1 LFRFALRIA
10 LLFAIGIIIVFSVV
24 WAANSAT
31 KTYGQIFVPSP
42 ETTPVPS
49 SSSSSSLPSLP
60 SLPSS
65 QSNITTTAQ
74 GNTTAPAPFVAH
86 GVRITSPAK
95 GQQVPIGTLTVTGIS
110 KDNPTIDCHV
120 FVIVNSVKPYQN
132 AAVAGPGGASDY
144 SKWNFMVTSKYTLI
158 KEGVN
163 RITAKFSCRSNPD
176 VASFYSVNA
185 TGTRVLVG
193 ARG

>member
-24 WAANSAT
+24 WSANSAT
-31 KTYGQIFVPSP
+31 RTYGQIFVPSP
-42 ETTPVPS
+42 ETKPVPS
-49 SSSSSSLPSLP
+49 ISSSSP
-60 SLPSS
+60 
-65 QSNITTTAQ
+65 SNITTTAQ

-86 GVRITSPAK
+86 GVRITSPAT

-110 KDNPTIDCHV
+110 KDNPAINCHV

-132 AAVAGPGGASDY
+132 AAAAGPGGASDY
-144 SKWNFMVTSKYTLI
+144 SKWNFMVTSKYTPI

>member
-1 LFRFALRIA
+1 MIA

-24 WAANSAT
+24 WSANSAT

-42 ETTPVPS
+42 QTAPVPSIPS
-49 SSSSSSLPSLP
+49 SSSSSSP
-60 SLPSS
+60 
-65 QSNITTTAQ
+65 SNITTTAQ

-132 AAVAGPGGASDY
+132 AAAAGPGGASDY
-144 SKWNFMVTSKYTLI
+144 SKWNFMVTSKYTPI

>member
-1 LFRFALRIA
+1 MFRFALRIA

-24 WAANSAT
+24 WSANSAT

-42 ETTPVPS
+42 ETTPVPPIS
-49 SSSSSSLPSLP
+49 SSP
-60 SLPSS
+60 
-65 QSNITTTAQ
+65 SNITTTSQ

-110 KDNPTIDCHV
+110 KDNPAINCHV

-132 AAVAGPGGASDY
+132 AAAAGPGGASDY
-144 SKWNFMVTSKYTLI
+144 SKWNFMVTSKYTPI

-163 RITAKFSCRSNPD
+163 RITAKFSCSSNPD
-176 VASFYSVNA
+176 VASYYSVNA
-185 TGTRVLVG
+185 TGTRALVG
-193 ARG
+193 AKG

>member
-1 LFRFALRIA
+1 LFRFALRIS

-24 WAANSAT
+24 WSANSAT

-49 SSSSSSLPSLP
+49 IASSSP
-60 SLPSS
+60 
-65 QSNITTTAQ
+65 SNITTTAQ

-110 KDNPTIDCHV
+110 KDNPAINCHV

-132 AAVAGPGGASDY
+132 AAAAGPGGASDY
-144 SKWNFMVTSKYTLI
+144 SKWNFMVTSKYTPI

-163 RITAKFSCRSNPD
+163 RITAKFSCSSNPD
-176 VASFYSVNA
+176 VASFYSVNT
-185 TGTRVLVG
+185 TGTRALMG
-193 ARG
+193 AKG

>member
-1 LFRFALRIA
+1 MFRFALRIS

-24 WAANSAT
+24 WSANSAT

-49 SSSSSSLPSLP
+49 IASSSP
-60 SLPSS
+60 
-65 QSNITTTAQ
+65 SNITTTAQ

-110 KDNPTIDCHV
+110 KDNPAINCHV

-132 AAVAGPGGASDY
+132 AAAAGPGGASDY
-144 SKWNFMVTSKYTLI
+144 SKWNFMVTSKYTPI

-163 RITAKFSCRSNPD
+163 RITAKFSCSSNPD

-185 TGTRVLVG
+185 TGTRALMG
-193 ARG
+193 AKG

>member
-1 LFRFALRIA
+1 MFRFALRIA

-24 WAANSAT
+24 WSANSAT

-49 SSSSSSLPSLP
+49 TSSSSS
-60 SLPSS
+60 PSS
-65 QSNITTTAQ
+65 PSNITTTSQ

-110 KDNPTIDCHV
+110 KDNPAINCHV

-132 AAVAGPGGASDY
+132 AAAAGPGGASDY
-144 SKWNFMVTSKYTLI
+144 SKWNFMVTSKYTPI

-163 RITAKFSCRSNPD
+163 RITAKFSCSSNPD

-185 TGTRVLVG
+185 TGTRALMG
-193 ARG
+193 AKG

>member
-1 LFRFALRIA
+1 LFRFALRIS

-24 WAANSAT
+24 WSANSAT

-49 SSSSSSLPSLP
+49 IASSSP
-60 SLPSS
+60 
-65 QSNITTTAQ
+65 SNITTTAQ

-110 KDNPTIDCHV
+110 KDNPAINCHV

-132 AAVAGPGGASDY
+132 AAAAGPGGASDY
-144 SKWNFMVTSKYTLI
+144 SKWNFMVTSKYTPI

-163 RITAKFSCRSNPD
+163 RITAKFSCSSNPD

-185 TGTRVLVG
+185 TGTRALMG
-193 ARG
+193 AKG

>member
-10 LLFAIGIIIVFSVV
+10 LLFAIGIVIVFSIV
-24 WAANSAT
+24 WSANSAT

-49 SSSSSSLPSLP
+49 ISSSS
-60 SLPSS
+60 PSS
-65 QSNITTTAQ
+65 SNITTTAQ

-95 GQQVPIGTLTVTGIS
+95 GQQVPIGILTVTGIS
-110 KDNPTIDCHV
+110 KDNPAINCHV

-132 AAVAGPGGASDY
+132 AAAAGPGGASDY
-144 SKWNFMVTSKYTLI
+144 SKWNFMVTSKYTPI

-163 RITAKFSCRSNPD
+163 RITAKFSCSSNPD
-176 VASFYSVNA
+176 VASFYSVNV
-185 TGTRVLVG
+185 TGTRVLNG

>member
-1 LFRFALRIA
+1 MFRFALRIA
-10 LLFAIGIIIVFSVV
+10 LLFAIIFSVV
-24 WAANSAT
+24 WSANSAT

-42 ETTPVPS
+42 ETTPVPPIS
-49 SSSSSSLPSLP
+49 SSP
-60 SLPSS
+60 
-65 QSNITTTAQ
+65 SNITTTSQ

-110 KDNPTIDCHV
+110 KDNPAIDCHV

-132 AAVAGPGGASDY
+132 AAAAGPGGASDY
-144 SKWNFMVTSKYTLI
+144 SKWNFMVTSKYTPI

-163 RITAKFSCRSNPD
+163 RITAKFSCSSNPD
-176 VASFYSVNA
+176 VASYYSVNA
-185 TGTRVLVG
+185 TGIRALMG
-193 ARG
+193 AKG

>member
-49 SSSSSSLPSLP
+49 S

>member
-1 LFRFALRIA
+1 MFRFALRIA
-10 LLFAIGIIIVFSVV
+10 LLFAIGITIVFSVV
-24 WAANSAT
+24 WSANSAT

-49 SSSSSSLPSLP
+49 ISS
-60 SLPSS
+60 
-65 QSNITTTAQ
+65 SNITTTSQ

-110 KDNPTIDCHV
+110 KDNPAINCHV

-132 AAVAGPGGASDY
+132 AAAAGPGGASDY
-144 SKWNFMVTSKYTLI
+144 SKWNFMVTSKYTPI

-163 RITAKFSCRSNPD
+163 RITAKFSCSSNPD
-176 VASFYSVNA
+176 VASYYSVNA
-185 TGTRVLVG
+185 TGTRALMG
-193 ARG
+193 AKG

>member
-1 LFRFALRIA
+1 MFRFALRIA

-24 WAANSAT
+24 WSANSAT

-42 ETTPVPS
+42 ETTPVPPIS
-49 SSSSSSLPSLP
+49 SSP
-60 SLPSS
+60 
-65 QSNITTTAQ
+65 SNITTTSQ

-110 KDNPTIDCHV
+110 KDNPAINCHV

-132 AAVAGPGGASDY
+132 AAAAGPGGASDY
-144 SKWNFMVTSKYTLI
+144 SKWNFMVTSKYTPI

-163 RITAKFSCRSNPD
+163 RITAKFSCSSNPD

-185 TGTRVLVG
+185 TGTRALMG
-193 ARG
+193 AKG

>member
-1 LFRFALRIA
+1 MFRFALRIA

-24 WAANSAT
+24 WSANSAT

-42 ETTPVPS
+42 GTTPVPS
-49 SSSSSSLPSLP
+49 ISSSSPSP
-60 SLPSS
+60 
-65 QSNITTTAQ
+65 SNITTTSQ

-110 KDNPTIDCHV
+110 KDNPAINCHV

-132 AAVAGPGGASDY
+132 AAAAGPGGASDY
-144 SKWNFMVTSKYTLI
+144 SKWNFMVTSKYTPI

-163 RITAKFSCRSNPD
+163 RITAKFSCSSNPD

-185 TGTRVLVG
+185 TGTRALMG
-193 ARG
+193 AKG